1 MIDERVERMMAVTT
15 LLRIIVLIR
24 VPHKKPTAKRNSA
37 LKLAPEAD
45 ISQSAPAKR
54 PRNIPHKSRSNI
66 DMQTT
71 AGISNKALTPKNC
84 GKNPSVF

>member
-1 MIDERVERMMAVTT
+1 MNAVTT

-24 VPHKKPTAKRNSA
+24 VPQMKPTAVKKSA
-37 LKLAPEAD
+37 LKLAPDAK

-54 PRNIPHKSRSNI
+54 PRSIPMISRSNI
-66 DMQTT
+66 EIQTT
-71 AGISNKALTPKNC
+71 KGISNKALTPKIC